1 MTKHTI
7 WFNKSSAN
15 IVNVADGL
23 RAADTD
29 NQLRVI
35 VSHPVKDLYVALPWC
50 EFHREPDVA
59 GAAYLEWALAFC
71 RDNGV
76 TVFVCGKQAGYL
88 ADYRAQFA
96 QAGTQLLVAVSSEN
110 FAILDDKD
118 RAYQALINGGAAEIV
133 PPYEVASTAQE
144 FAQSLENL
152 APQGKLC
159 FKPTVSIFG
168 IGFRIITDE
177 TEKTGLDRLLSGDVT
192 YISKTELATLMAE
205 KPSFKPLMVMSYLA
219 DNERSIDCVAHEGKV
234 VACVIRRKV
243 AQGQVLED
251 NPLLVSYVRRLVEIF
266 GLDNFF
272 NAQFREKDGKYYL
285 LEINPRMSGGTH
297 YTFHSGL
304 NLPYLGVM
312 LKLGLMSPAD
322 IPANIMDVR
331 VYPVEGAVSAPVSM
345 NRAPSEAA

>member
-1 MTKHTI
+1 MK
-7 WFNKSSAN
+7 W
-15 IVNVADGL
+15 
-23 RAADTD
+23 
-29 NQLRVI
+29 
-35 VSHPVKDLYVALPWC
+35 HPL
-50 EFHREPDVA
+50 
-59 GAAYLEWALAFC
+59 
-71 RDNGV
+71 
-76 TVFVCGKQAGYL
+76 
-88 ADYRAQFA
+88 
-96 QAGTQLLVAVSSEN
+96 
-110 FAILDDKD
+110 
-118 RAYQALINGGAAEIV
+118 
-133 PPYEVASTAQE
+133 
-144 FAQSLENL
+144 
-152 APQGKLC
+152 LC

-219 DNERSIDCVAHEGKV
+219 DNERSIDCVAHEGKL

-322 IPANIMDVR
+322 IPANITDVR
-331 VYPVEGAVSAPVSM
+331 GYPVEGAVSAPVSM